1 MTPATVTS
9 LASVMRE
16 LRLHHKHARKTVWID
31 GVFTLLNLCA
41 ALAFT
46 FWLPNATTL
55 PSLFIA
61 WWMLRRYYSAQ
72 RRAHAI
78 LVCIN
83 RVQRVYVETTEQARE
98 ELRLLSV
105 ELAKLGLTQP

>member
-1 MTPATVTS
+1 MKAETVTS

-16 LRLHHKHARKTVWID
+16 LRSHYRHARRSVWID

-41 ALAFT
+41 ALGFALL
-46 FWLPNATTL
+46 LPNATTL

-61 WWMLRRYYSAQ
+61 WWMLRRYYAAQ